1 MNRYELHGPKLTA
14 QGYDI
19 TPLDGKKPILPG
31 WQKRPDTAK
40 NYKRYSKA
48 GIGVV
53 LGGKHNIIAVDIDVL
68 DEAAAKQIKAL
79 AVDIL
84 GQAPERIGKSPKTM
98 LIYTSSA
105 AMTKQ
110 RTATYTVGGQ
120 DACCEILA
128 EGQQFVASGIHP
140 DTKLP
145 YKWPDDNLLDYAADE
160 LPTVDP
166 DAITEFLAAANTVLS
181 DCGEIKARTL
191 FDSGANGAGN
201 SKYDFATS
209 PQQAEYTRI
218 LAALAY
224 IPNDELQYDDWAVI
238 AHAIKGALGDNIPAV
253 ELFHT
258 FSSKA
263 SKYIE
268 AETDRM
274 WQSIGVVNKIGA
286 GTIFHMASQNG
297 YQMEQD
303 NFGPNDLVQVSPDK
317 HEEDEFP
324 EAATEAATEAPEA
337 TPQPQVDA
345 NEDFTADTVHAP
357 IAERQWVI
365 KDWVPLKTVMML
377 FGAGGVGKTLLGQQ
391 AANCVATGTD
401 FMGLETMQM
410 PVLSISCE
418 DDKLELSRRQL
429 DINEWMGDAFADGP
443 SNLTLSPRVGKDNI
457 LVTFPSQGE
466 AKAGEFF
473 KILCEKIE
481 KARGDADSILVILDT
496 AADLF
501 GGNENVR
508 REVNTFIKTFLGSIV
523 QKYNAT
529 IILLAHPSLS
539 GISSGSG
546 LSGSTGWE
554 NSVRSRAYLSRNE
567 DDPSIRTLSR
577 MKSNYSDIGA
587 ENNITLIWEKG
598 VLIMPTSSE
607 HMDIITNRN
616 MKHDIM
622 AQVDIAWND
631 RNPIR
636 AQGLRGYK
644 KVIPATLPQ
653 HKKGAVV
660 KAFVDLVTDG
670 NIIHLEKKGYKTE
683 KAI

>member
-1 MNRYELHGPKLTA
+1 
-14 QGYDI
+14 
-19 TPLDGKKPILPG
+19 
-31 WQKRPDTAK
+31 
-40 NYKRYSKA
+40 
-48 GIGVV
+48 
-53 LGGKHNIIAVDIDVL
+53 
-68 DEAAAKQIKAL
+68 L
-79 AVDIL
+79 AN
-84 GQAPERIGKSPKTM
+84 
-98 LIYTSSA
+98 
-105 AMTKQ
+105 
-110 RTATYTVGGQ
+110 
-120 DACCEILA
+120 
-128 EGQQFVASGIHP
+128 GQQFVASGIHP
-140 DTKLP
+140 DTGRP
-145 YKWPDDNLLDYAADE
+145 YKWPGDSLLDYPANE
-160 LPTVDP
+160 LPIVTADDVS
-166 DAITEFLAAANTVLS
+166 EFLAAANTVMG
-181 DCGEIKARTL
+181 DYGEIKAKSL
-191 FDSGANGAGN
+191 SDGKAPSN
-201 SKYDFATS
+201 SKFDFATS
-209 PQQAEYTRI
+209 PQEAEYDRI

-224 IPNDELQYDDWAVI
+224 ISNDDMHYDDWAYI
-238 AHAIKGALGDNIPAV
+238 AHAIKGACGNGVPGLD
-253 ELFHT
+253 LFHR
-258 FSSKA
+258 FSEKSG
-263 SKYIE
+263 KYDE

-357 IAERQWVI
+357 IEERQWVI

-418 DDKLELSRRQL
+418 DDRLELSRRQL